1 VTIQRIDTV
10 DIHTLTTDSVASG
23 DFLAFS
29 DESETGDLSNKVT
42 IDDFVSAIAGTGLE
56 SSGITLSTSGSG
68 ATLTGSTDNTV
79 VTVTGA
85 DAIAGE
91 ANLTFDGNTLG
102 VVTGS
107 SSSVPLQ
114 ITGASGQTVNLVTV
128 ENSGGSAYVEVQSTG
143 SIRLGTAGTRRIWV
157 ANVSGEDVAGKN
169 LDLRAGKSTGDK
181 DGGSIT
187 FHTAAAGSSGTG
199 TNNHDEACRID
210 ADGALRFHKNTAR
223 KIFVEEVSGTNTAG
237 KDLDIRAGKGTGTG
251 DGGSIRFYT
260 SDSGSSGSSAN
271 SHSEVL
277 RLWHDKWV
285 DFKISTSDG
294 STLDTM
300 SPAAYLPIKVGGT
313 AYYVPMYQEM

>member
-1 VTIQRIDTV
+1 MTIQRIDTV
-10 DIHTLTTDSVASG
+10 DIHSLTTDTMASG

-29 DESETGDLSNKVT
+29 DESEDGDISNKIT
-42 IDDFVSAIAGTGLE
+42 IDNFVSAIAGTGLG
-56 SSGITLSTSGSG
+56 STGITLTADASG
-68 ATLTGSTDNTV
+68 ATLTGSTDNQV

-85 DAIAGE
+85 DAITGE
-91 ANLTFDGNTLG
+91 ANLTFDGNSLG

-107 SSSVPLQ
+107 ATAVPVT
-114 ITGASGQTVNLVTV
+114 ITGASGQSVNLMTI
-128 ENSGGSAYVEVQSTG
+128 ENSSNAAYVEFQSTG

-157 ANVSGEDVAGKN
+157 ENVSGEDVAGKN

-187 FHTAAAGSSGTG
+187 FHTAAAGSSGSG
-199 TNNHDEACRID
+199 TNNHDEALRID
-210 ADGALRFHKNTAR
+210 ADGAIRFHKNTVR

-237 KDLDIRAGKGTGTG
+237 KHLDVRAGKGTGTG

-271 SHSEVL
+271 SYSEVL